1 MKNNI
6 IAIDVSKEYILH
18 VDKVLE
24 RSKLEI
30 IEWFHH
36 PYQEF
41 KVKAFIYKDIPSLV
55 EGLHRRGFG
64 PYPEY
69 MNACM
74 IDEDIQNGIERS
86 INLYEPSIKG
96 SETEYSRKE
105 YNNVIFHELIHYI
118 TDMYYGKLPEWL
130 TEGIAKYLDGTY
142 KEDLTNLMSTI
153 KTYEIPD
160 ISTMQGDSFVL
171 SSNEKTIYNGYDLS
185 YIMIRYIIEVY
196 GKDYLF
202 TLMQNKEQIDKIAQS
217 TLIEAIEYFKTLYLK
232 ENTIKN
238 QKI

>member
-1 MKNNI
+1 MKNDI
-6 IAIDVSKEYILH
+6 IAINVSKEYILYI
-18 VDKVLE
+18 DKVLE

-30 IEWFHH
+30 IEWFEK

-41 KVKAFIYKDIPSLV
+41 KVKAFIYQDIPSLR

-74 IDEDIQNGIERS
+74 IDENQEQGIERS

-96 SETEYSRKE
+96 SDTEYSRKE
-105 YNNVIFHELIHYI
+105 YNSVVFHELVHYI
-118 TDMYYGKLPEWL
+118 TDIYYGKLPEWL
-130 TEGIAKYLDGTY
+130 TEGIAKYLDGSY
-142 KEDLTNLMSTI
+142 KTDLTNLMTII

-160 ISTMQGDSFVL
+160 ISTMQGDTFIL
-171 SSNEKTIYNGYDLS
+171 KTQEKTIYDGYDLS
-185 YIMIRYIIEVY
+185 YIMVRYIIEVY

-202 TLMQNKEQIDKIAQS
+202 SLMQNKEEISTLAQT
-217 TLIEAIEYFKTLYLK
+217 TLIEAIEYFNSLYLK
-232 ENTIKN
+232 ENTIKS